1 MLWTTEWQ
9 GLELVCPTLDVK
21 SQAFPGLTLYRYMD
35 VGIPPSTGVLPRVQP
50 PQGFLSSQRGLSP
63 DPIGRLCATFGTF
76 GILTN
81 IFCFSGHWSRLTVSL
96 FLLWTGGADTTFHI
110 NRLFAP
116 GQQPARCSIYRAIV
130 ICEMSDP
137 WPDMMTKFIISPV
150 KSSTGNKLLRGVIRE
165 GCLVVAW
172 DTVISLSYHQD
183 H

>member
-1 MLWTTEWQ
+1 M
-9 GLELVCPTLDVK
+9 K
-21 SQAFPGLTLYRYMD
+21 SQVFPGLFLYIYRYMD
-35 VGIPPSTGVLPRVQP
+35 IGIPPSTVVLPSFQP
-50 PQGFLSSQRGLSP
+50 PRLPTFPKGLSL

-81 IFCFSGHWSRLTVSL
+81 IFCPSGHWS
-96 FLLWTGGADTTFHI
+96 GGADTTFHL
-110 NRLFAP
+110 NRLVAP

-130 ICEMSDP
+130 ICETSDP

-150 KSSTGNKLLRGVIRE
+150 KSSTDDRLRGVIRE
-165 GCLVVAW
+165 GCLAVAW